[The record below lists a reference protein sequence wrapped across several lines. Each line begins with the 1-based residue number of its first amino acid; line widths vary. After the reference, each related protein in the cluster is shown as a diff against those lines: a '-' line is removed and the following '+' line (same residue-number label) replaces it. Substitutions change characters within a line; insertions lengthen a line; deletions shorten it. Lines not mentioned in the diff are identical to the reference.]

1 MIGEGIFCELL
12 QHPAQDRFGYTHSNQ
27 LDPVLTPV
35 LFITGL
41 TFTLGCLFFVP
52 SFLISSLPVQELPH
66 S

>member
-1 MIGEGIFCELL
+1 MIGEGVFCELL
-12 QHPAQDRFGYTHSNQ
+12 QHPAQDRFGSNQ

-35 LFITGL
+35 LFITGP